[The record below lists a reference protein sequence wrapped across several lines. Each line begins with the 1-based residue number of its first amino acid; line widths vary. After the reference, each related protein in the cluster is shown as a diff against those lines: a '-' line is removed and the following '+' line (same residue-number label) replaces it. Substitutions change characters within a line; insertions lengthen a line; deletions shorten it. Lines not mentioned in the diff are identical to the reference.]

1 MNEDGVDSEITGLLE
16 ALGSEPDERSKTW
29 QRLLE
34 LVYEELRA
42 LAHHQRAKLPG
53 QQPRYMQTTELV
65 HELYGRLE
73 GHLER
78 GGDMP
83 SSSEHFFALAAR
95 AMRQLI
101 IDAVRHESRE
111 KRGGAQQPIT
121 LDEELLPD
129 GQLWLEPE
137 RIEKLV
143 AMHRA
148 LEEIEKVNPEHVRLI
163 EMHVF
168 LGLTL
173 DEVAQVRKRSLS
185 TVKREW
191 RRARAWLSTTL

>member
-1 MNEDGVDSEITGLLE
+1 MREIADSEITHLLA
-16 ALGSEPDERSKTW
+16 ALGSEPDERSETW

-42 LAHHQRAKLPG
+42 LAHHQRAKLHG
-53 QQPRYMQTTELV
+53 QQPRYLQTTELV

-78 GGDMP
+78 GGQMP
-83 SSSEHFFALAAR
+83 NNSEHFFALAAR

-111 KRGGAQQPIT
+111 KRGGAQRPIT
-121 LDEELLPD
+121 LDEELLPET
-129 GQLWLEPE
+129 QLWFEPD

-148 LEEIEKVNPEHVRLI
+148 LEEIEKINPEHVRLI

-173 DEVAQVRKRSLS
+173 EEVAQVRERSLS

-191 RRARAWLSTTL
+191 RRARAWLSTSL